1 MKTIIK
7 EKYLYD
13 SNKMLA
19 GQPASQPA
27 SRPASQPASINLN
40 KKYGIKRPRMK
51 QTCFIRGR
59 FMFLYLVFTNHKL
72 AKSD

>member
-19 GQPASQPA
+19 G
-27 SRPASQPASINLN
+27 RNKN

-59 FMFLYLVFTNHKL
+59 FMFLFLVFTNHKL

>member
-19 GQPASQPA
+19 G
-27 SRPASQPASINLN
+27 QPASINLN

>member
-19 GQPASQPA
+19 SQPASQYKPKQKIRYKA
-27 SRPASQPASINLN
+27 SVYEANSLHTRTLYVFI
-40 KKYGIKRPRMK
+40 PR
-51 QTCFIRGR
+51 F
-59 FMFLYLVFTNHKL
+59 Y
-72 AKSD
+72 KS

>member
-19 GQPASQPA
+19 G
-27 SRPASQPASINLN
+27 RN
-40 KKYGIKRPRMK
+40 KKYGIKRPCMK
-51 QTCFIRGR
+51 RIRFIHGR

>member
-19 GQPASQPA
+19 G
-27 SRPASQPASINLN
+27 RNKN
-40 KKYGIKRPRMK
+40 KKY
-51 QTCFIRGR
+51 GR
-59 FMFLYLVFTNHKL
+59 FMFLYHVFTNHKL
-72 AKSD
+72 AKSDYSK

>member
-27 SRPASQPASINLN
+27 SQYKPKQKIRYKASAYEANLLHTRTL
-40 KKYGIKRPRMK
+40 YVFIPR
-51 QTCFIRGR
+51 F
-59 FMFLYLVFTNHKL
+59 Y
-72 AKSD
+72 KS

>member
-19 GQPASQPA
+19 
-27 SRPASQPASINLN
+27 SQPASINLN
-40 KKYGIKRPRMK
+40 KKYGIKRPCMK
-51 QTCFIRGR
+51 QIRFIHGR

>member
-19 GQPASQPA
+19 GQPASQYKP
-27 SRPASQPASINLN
+27 
-40 KKYGIKRPRMK
+40 K
-51 QTCFIRGR
+51 QKIR
-59 FMFLYLVFTNHKL
+59 YK
-72 AKSD
+72 A

>member
-7 EKYLYD
+7 EEYLYD

-19 GQPASQPA
+19 G
-27 SRPASQPASINLN
+27 RNKN
-40 KKYGIKRPRMK
+40 KKYGIKRPCMK
-51 QTCFIRGR
+51 QTCFIHGR

-72 AKSD
+72 AKSDYSK

>member
-19 GQPASQPA
+19 SQPASQPA
-27 SRPASQPASINLN
+27 SQYKPKQKIRYKASAYEANLLHTRTL
-40 KKYGIKRPRMK
+40 YVFIPR
-51 QTCFIRGR
+51 F
-59 FMFLYLVFTNHKL
+59 Y
-72 AKSD
+72 KS

>member
-19 GQPASQPA
+19 G
-27 SRPASQPASINLN
+27 RNKN

-51 QTCFIRGR
+51 RIRFIHGR